1 MKSAR
6 RTFTLSAGALALG
19 AILTGC
25 TAAYRVQRAEQ
36 AFPPLGQF
44 VTVQGGARVHYIQ
57 AGTGHDVVLIHGA
70 GGNLRD
76 FKFDLF
82 DRLADHYRVTAF
94 DRPGL
99 GYTDRFP
106 GLPDGPLATAG
117 ESPFQQASMLR
128 EAAGLLGVTAPVV
141 VGHSFGGIVAYE
153 WALMGLDEE
162 SATNA
167 AAIVS
172 FAGVAMPWPGDLGPY
187 YTINGSAFGGAV
199 TIPLISAFVPTATV
213 ENVIEGT
220 FAPQAAPAGYG
231 DYIGAPL
238 ALRPETFR
246 ANVRQVNTLRPH
258 TVEMAKRYPEL
269 TLPIEIL
276 HGTADETVPI
286 QIHSEKIVDLIP
298 SAHLTRMEGVGH
310 MPHHVDPEAAVA
322 AIDRAAA
329 RAGLR

>member
-1 MKSAR
+1 MKLAPKVM
-6 RTFTLSAGALALG
+6 LWVALILG
-19 AILTGC
+19 AAAVLTGC
-25 TAAYRVQRAEQ
+25 TAAYRVGQAEQ
-36 AFPPLGQF
+36 AYPPIGQF

-57 AGTGHDVVLIHGA
+57 AGSGPDVVLIHGA

-82 DRLADHYRVTAF
+82 DRLTDRYRVTAF

-106 GLPDGPLATAG
+106 GLASGSTATTG
-117 ESPFQQASMLR
+117 ESPLQQALMLR
-128 EAAGLLGVTAPVV
+128 DAAAQLGVTDPVV
-141 VGHSFGGIVAYE
+141 VGHSFGGIVAFQ
-153 WALMGLDEE
+153 WALMGLDED
-162 SATNA
+162 SPVNA
-167 AAIVS
+167 AGLVS

-187 YTINGSAFGGAV
+187 YQINGSAFGGAV
-199 TIPLISAFVPTATV
+199 TIPLIAAFVPTSTV

-238 ALRPETFR
+238 TLRVDTFR

-258 TVEMAKRYPEL
+258 AVAMSARYPDL
-269 TLPIEIL
+269 TLPVEIL
-276 HGTADETVPI
+276 HGTADDTVPI
-286 QIHSEKIVDLIP
+286 AVHSDRAVALIP
-298 SAHLTRMEGVGH
+298 GANLVRMDGVGH
-310 MPHHVDPEAAVA
+310 MPHHVDPLGAVA

-329 RAGLR
+329 RAGLN